1 MGSNRLVPFLGK
13 ALISAALMFVVLRR
27 TDLSAVSEAL
37 SRLSLET
44 VFIAA
49 ALYVLAHALNAFKL
63 KLLMEDRPLTD
74 LVRYTFVA
82 LFYGTVLPGQLLGD
96 AMKAYRLVRPGD
108 DGAGVVAAVV
118 VDRIIG
124 LAALVLITGIALLID
139 PRGFPAAFPALSFA
153 LLAGLILALLLPLV
167 VPKIPN
173 ALDNALGR
181 FLRAW
186 HASTGDWGALV
197 GCFVTGIAF
206 QIISVIVVAYLGA
219 GMGISLS
226 FPAWIAV
233 VGMVSLVLLMPITVA
248 GVGLREGGLVVLL
261 GFVGVAAAD
270 AVALSLA
277 MLAYTLFGAALGA
290 VADMRGRAS

>member
-1 MGSNRLVPFLGK
+1 MGSSRLIPFLGK
-13 ALISAALMFVVLRR
+13 ALISAALLTVVLRR
-27 TDLSAVSEAL
+27 TDLSVVSDAL
-37 SRLSLET
+37 SRLTLET
-44 VFIAA
+44 IVIAA
-49 ALYVLAHALNAFKL
+49 ALYVLAHGLNAFKL
-63 KLLMEDRPLTD
+63 KLLMEDRPLPD
-74 LVRYTFVA
+74 LTRYTFVA

-108 DGAGVVAAVV
+108 DGAEVVAAVV
-118 VDRIIG
+118 VDRIVG

-153 LLAGLILALLLPLV
+153 LLAGLILALLLPVV
-167 VPKIPN
+167 VPKFPN

-206 QIISVIVVAYLGA
+206 QVISVIVVAYLGA

-226 FPAWIAV
+226 FPAWIAI

-270 AVALSLA
+270 AVALSLV
-277 MLAYTLFGAALGA
+277 MLAYTLFGAVLGA
-290 VADMRGRAS
+290 IADMKGRAG

>member
-1 MGSNRLVPFLGK
+1 MGSSRLVPFLGK
-13 ALISAALMFVVLRR
+13 ALISAALLIVVLRR
-27 TDLSAVSEAL
+27 TDLSAVTEAL
-37 SRLSLET
+37 SRLTLET
-44 VFIAA
+44 IVIAA
-49 ALYVLAHALNAFKL
+49 ALYVLAHGLNAFKL
-63 KLLMEDRPLTD
+63 QLLMEDRPLKD

-96 AMKAYRLVRPGD
+96 AMKAYRLVRPED

-118 VDRIIG
+118 VDRIVG
-124 LAALVLITGIALLID
+124 LAALVLITGIALLMD

-167 VPKIPN
+167 VPKFPN

-233 VGMVSLVLLMPITVA
+233 VGMVSLVLLLPVTVA

-261 GFVGVAAAD
+261 GFVGVPAAD
-270 AVALSLA
+270 AVALSLV
-277 MLAYTLFGAALGA
+277 MLAYTLFGAFLGA
-290 VADMRGRAS
+290 IADMKGRAT

>member
-1 MGSNRLVPFLGK
+1 MWSSRLVPFLGK
-13 ALISAALMFVVLRR
+13 ALISAALLIVVLRR
-27 TDLSAVSEAL
+27 TDLSAVTEAL
-37 SRLSLET
+37 SRLTLET
-44 VFIAA
+44 IVIAA
-49 ALYVLAHALNAFKL
+49 ALYVLAHGLNAFKL
-63 KLLMEDRPLTD
+63 QLLMEDRPLKD

-96 AMKAYRLVRPGD
+96 AMKAYRLVRPED

-118 VDRIIG
+118 VDRIVS
-124 LAALVLITGIALLID
+124 LAALVLITGIALLMD

-153 LLAGLILALLLPLV
+153 LLAGLTLALLLPLV
-167 VPKIPN
+167 VPKFPN

-233 VGMVSLVLLMPITVA
+233 VGMVSLVLLLPVTVA

-270 AVALSLA
+270 AVALSLV
-277 MLAYTLFGAALGA
+277 MLAYTLFGAFLGA
-290 VADMRGRAS
+290 IADMKGRAT